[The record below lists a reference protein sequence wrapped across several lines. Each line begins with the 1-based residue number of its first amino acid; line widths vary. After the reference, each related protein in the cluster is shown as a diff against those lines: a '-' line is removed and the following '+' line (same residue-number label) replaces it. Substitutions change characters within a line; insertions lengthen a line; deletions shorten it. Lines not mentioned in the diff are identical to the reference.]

1 MPGLGAREK
10 GLSPFL
16 PSALLRDLGKI
27 LPLSEP
33 RFAPLYHRVSSHS
46 LRPPPAQTN
55 PREPGPEHWE
65 AEGSLP
71 LGGRG
76 GDLALQLCPEG
87 GVNTNKQRWRR
98 IVCTQEGGGE
108 THRALFK

>member
-1 MPGLGAREK
+1 MPGPGAGEK
-10 GLSPFL
+10 GLSLFL
-16 PSALLRDLGKI
+16 PSDLLCDLGKI

-33 RFAPLYHRVSSHS
+33 RFTPLYSRVSPHS

-55 PREPGPEHWE
+55 PREPGPGYWE
-65 AEGSLP
+65 GEGSLP

-76 GDLALQLCPEG
+76 GDLALQLRPEG

-98 IVCTQEGGGE
+98 IV
-108 THRALFK
+108 